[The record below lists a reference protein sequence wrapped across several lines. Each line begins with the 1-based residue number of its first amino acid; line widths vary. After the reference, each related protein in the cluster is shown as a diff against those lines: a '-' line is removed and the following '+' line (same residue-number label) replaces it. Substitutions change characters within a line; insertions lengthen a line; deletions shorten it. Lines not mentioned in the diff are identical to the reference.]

1 MVVYSLGC
9 TLIRVRWVAH
19 FWLLNETHFVSLDA
33 LTMSANNPINI
44 FLINPN
50 VIIYHVLFIKYLW
63 ISTILLVSIR
73 LKLTETNFTAP
84 FNPISS
90 YF

>member
-1 MVVYSLGC
+1 
-9 TLIRVRWVAH
+9 
-19 FWLLNETHFVSLDA
+19 
-33 LTMSANNPINI
+33 MSANNPINI